1 MAEGLDIQEQEEREL
16 FEHYRI
22 EADKGQALLRLDK
35 FLMNRVEN
43 TSRNRIQNAIDAE
56 TVFVNGKLAK
66 ASYKVKPLDVV
77 TMVLPDPPRDTEV
90 YPENIPLEIVY
101 EDDDLL
107 LVNKEAGMVV
117 HPGYN
122 NYTGTLVNALTYH
135 LNQLPTLPGNT
146 GRPGLVHRIDK
157 DTSGLLVIAKN
168 EWAMTFLAK
177 QFFDHTI
184 NRKYLALVW
193 GDIAEDGTVS
203 GYIGR
208 NFKDRRIMELYDDPE
223 KGKWSVTHY
232 KVLERLGYVTLI
244 ACELETGRTHQIRTH
259 LKSIGHPLFAD
270 VSYGGDKIL
279 KGTVFSKYKQFVQNC
294 FELLPRQALHA
305 ELLGFAHPS
314 TKEWMSF
321 EVPLP
326 ADFQSVLEKWRSYAV
341 STDQQV

>member
-1 MAEGLDIQEQEEREL
+1 
-16 FEHYRI
+16 
-22 EADKGQALLRLDK
+22 
-35 FLMNRVEN
+35 
-43 TSRNRIQNAIDAE
+43 
-56 TVFVNGKLAK
+56 
-66 ASYKVKPLDVV
+66 
-77 TMVLPDPPRDTEV
+77 
-90 YPENIPLEIVY
+90 
-101 EDDDLL
+101 
-107 LVNKEAGMVV
+107 
-117 HPGYN
+117 
-122 NYTGTLVNALTYH
+122 
-135 LNQLPTLPGNT
+135 
-146 GRPGLVHRIDK
+146 
-157 DTSGLLVIAKN
+157 
-168 EWAMTFLAK
+168 
-177 QFFDHTI
+177 
-184 NRKYLALVW
+184 LALVW

-305 ELLGFAHPS
+305 ELLGFVHPS